1 MLVIAL
7 ASRFCDG
14 RIKQKLHNPGRIIRA
29 YCKNSTVAVPN
40 ICNERVK
47 KRLSLHASQVAHQ
60 ARAYPGFCSMKRL
73 GGLPVPLD
81 GMLVHR
87 KVPPSI
93 KFAGTHLYTWVER
106 GTMGVKYLVQEH
118 NTMSPVRAR
127 TRTARS
133 GEHTNHEATASS
145 ASS

>member
-7 ASRFCDG
+7 ASRFCDR

-29 YCKNSTVAVPN
+29 YRKHSTVAVLD

-47 KRLSLHASQVAHQ
+47 KRLSLHTSQVAG
-60 ARAYPGFCSMKRL
+60 AYPGFCSMKRL
-73 GGLPVPLD
+73 GVLLVPLD

-87 KVPPSI
+87 KVTPSI
-93 KFAGTHLYTWVER
+93 KFALTHLYTWVER
-106 GTMGVKYLVQEH
+106 GTMRVKYLVQER

-133 GEHTNHEATASS
+133 GEHTNHEATAPS
-145 ASS
+145 AYS